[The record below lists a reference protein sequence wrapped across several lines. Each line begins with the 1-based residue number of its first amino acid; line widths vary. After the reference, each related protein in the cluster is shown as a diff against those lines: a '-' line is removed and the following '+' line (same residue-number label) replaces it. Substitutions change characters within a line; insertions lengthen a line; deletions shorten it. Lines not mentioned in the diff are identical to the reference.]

1 MEPMNICVVGGTGY
15 VGLVTGL
22 GFAEIGNNV
31 INVDIDSERIR
42 MLQSGKSPIHEEGIL
57 PVLRRNLDA
66 GRIQF
71 SSDLSGA
78 VASSQVIFIAV
89 GTPSRE
95 DGQAD
100 LSQVI
105 QVAEDLSRY
114 VKSYK
119 VIVIKSTVPVGTV
132 ELVRGMLCREKVEGE
147 DFDIVANPEFLRE
160 GKGLYDFF
168 YPDRIVI
175 GVRSEKARSI
185 MTKLYRPI
193 VKGNVAGVNGWSKP
207 QTGFPVPVVETDFAS
222 AQMIK
227 YASNTFL
234 ATRISFINEIAELC
248 EKVNADIKEVCRGMG
263 YDPRISHTYLEA
275 GLGFGGPCLEKDLS
289 ALLKIA
295 EGNGY
300 QPQLLKAVLERN
312 HRQIAGVITKLKD
325 LVGYLLYKKIVTI
338 YGLSFKSE
346 TNDVRNSLSLK
357 VIDRLEKEGAIIRAY
372 DPLSIEEARI
382 LKPNL
387 EYCEDPY
394 EAARHADALLILTDW
409 ACFRDLDYSQIKLR
423 MASPRIVDARNLLD
437 VNSLK
442 ELGFTYTGIG
452 RR

>member
-1 MEPMNICVVGGTGY
+1 MNICVVGGTGY

-22 GFAEIGNNV
+22 GFAEIGHSV
-31 INVDIDSERIR
+31 INVDIDRKRIQ
-42 MLQSGKSPIHEEGIL
+42 MLQDGESPIYEEGIQD
-57 PVLRRNLDA
+57 VLQRNLDA
-66 GRIQF
+66 GRIRF
-71 SSDLSGA
+71 SDNLRDS
-78 VASSQVIFIAV
+78 VANSEVIFIAV

-100 LSQVI
+100 LSQII
-105 QVAEDLSRY
+105 QVSEDLAGC
-114 VKSYK
+114 VDSYK

-132 ELVRGMLCREKVEGE
+132 ELIKGMLSREKLEGQ

-175 GVRSEKARSI
+175 GVSSQRARSI
-185 MTKLYRPI
+185 MNEIYQPI
-193 VKGNVAGVNGWSKP
+193 VMGEIEGSNELSKP
-207 QTGFPVPVVETDFAS
+207 KTWSQVPVIETDFAS

-248 EKVNADIKEVCRGMG
+248 EKVNADVKEVCLGMG
-263 YDPRISHTYLEA
+263 YDPRISHNYLEA

-300 QPQLLKAVLERN
+300 QPQLLRSVMDRN
-312 HRQIAGVITKLKD
+312 QRQISIVMGKLKEM
-325 LVGYLLYKKIVTI
+325 VGYLLYKKIIAV
-338 YGLSFKSE
+338 YGLSFKAG
-346 TNDVRNSLSLK
+346 TNDVRSSLSLK
-357 VIDRLEKEGAIIRAY
+357 IIDQLEKEGATVRAY
-372 DPLSIEEARI
+372 DPLSIEEARE
-382 LKPNL
+382 LKPHL
-387 EYCEDPY
+387 EYSSDPY
-394 EAARHADALLILTDW
+394 QTVHHADALLILTDW
-409 ACFRDLDYSQIKLR
+409 PQFSALDYSQIKQR
-423 MASPRIVDARNLLD
+423 MASPYIVDARNMLD
-437 VNSLK
+437 SCSLK
-442 ELGFTYTGIG
+442 NLGFQYTGIG